1 MITKIGVIGL
11 IFITAIVS
19 FFINSLSLAIFL
31 PSEDIDVVINTAIF
45 GSFINDLF
53 LFIWFYVIVAE
64 SVLLNINLGK
74 LQSIFSRNILEYVI
88 ETLFILSSFP
98 ILSLFISDITYSSRD
113 TSRSSIY
120 LIRLG
125 SIPLKRLQFRIP
137 YLEENYGYL
146 DSLSS
151 ADNYYL

>member
-45 GSFINDLF
+45 GSFINNLF

-88 ETLFILSSFP
+88 ETLFIFIFP
-98 ILSLFISDITYSSRD
+98 ILSLFISDIPTH
-113 TSRSSIY
+113 
-120 LIRLG
+120 LG
-125 SIPLKRLQFRIP
+125 YF
-137 YLEENYGYL
+137 
-146 DSLSS
+146 
-151 ADNYYL
+151 